1 MREFERSEQ
10 VVTMREQKP
19 KMFGSPIGGMTRLV
33 DTELARHRGR
43 SDGRRRKSRGATPE
57 RADGVLGYV
66 RRCFA
71 SCDERDSA
79 QCDDMRERLL
89 SLLQMI
95 EAAGKV
101 DTTAWDGFPIP

>member
-1 MREFERSEQ
+1 
-10 VVTMREQKP
+10 
-19 KMFGSPIGGMTRLV
+19 
-33 DTELARHRGR
+33 
-43 SDGRRRKSRGATPE
+43 
-57 RADGVLGYV
+57 VLGYV